1 MPQSDGI
8 PGPSSRE
15 LERRDAVL
23 RLDFDQIRSIL
34 PALIDSLTDAVLVV
48 DRNQQVVAA
57 NRRYVEAFGTLKAR
71 VQGSVCRDALHCPE
85 PNGPRSVCA
94 ACQVLDQREP
104 VQVVRTVPEESGS
117 IRRWEATFTPILDRA
132 GEVTH
137 VVEIWRDIT
146 ERAQLESQ
154 VSHNERLASLGILAA
169 GVGHEI
175 NNPLASMLAGVE
187 SISRM
192 VARGEFA
199 ASNRAEV
206 QELIDLIEQEIVRCR
221 GAVDKLML
229 LAQPVS
235 SQPTRVSLNQAVSD
249 TLSLLRFQTR
259 RQNIEVVERLDPAI
273 PPIWARDSG
282 IRSVCMNLMM
292 NAVQAMTSGGT
303 LTVTTEPVREGVRMT
318 VQDTGPG
325 ISEDHLDRIW
335 DPFFTTKPVGK
346 GTGLGLSIT
355 HRIVHRHG
363 GSIRV
368 ESQRGHGA
376 RFIVELPAAGPG
388 GSDV

>member
-1 MPQSDGI
+1 MSQNPAPSD
-8 PGPSSRE
+8 
-15 LERRDAVL
+15 RDLDRGDPVL

-48 DRNQQVVAA
+48 DRNQHVVAA

-71 VQGSVCRDALHCPE
+71 VQGSVCHDALHCPE
-85 PNGPRSVCA
+85 PSQPSECA
-94 ACQVLDQREP
+94 ACQVLELRQP
-104 VQVVRTVPEESGS
+104 VHVVRTVPDDTGS
-117 IRRWEATFTPILDRA
+117 SRRWEATFTPIFDRA

-199 ASNRAEV
+199 PANRAEV
-206 QELIDLIEQEIVRCR
+206 QELVDLIEQEIVRCR

-235 SQPTRVSLNQAVSD
+235 AQPTRVSLNQAVSD

-273 PPIWARDSG
+273 PPVWARDSG
-282 IRSVCMNLMM
+282 VRSVCMNLMM
-292 NAVQAMTSGGT
+292 NAVQAMAAGGT
-303 LTVTTEPVREGVRMT
+303 LTVTTEAAGDGVRMI

-325 ISEDHLDRIW
+325 IPEDHLDRIW

-363 GSIRV
+363 GTIRV
-368 ESQRGHGA
+368 ENQRGHGA
-376 RFIVELPAAGPG
+376 RFIIELPAAGPG

>member
-1 MPQSDGI
+1 MPD
-8 PGPSSRE
+8 
-15 LERRDAVL
+15 
-23 RLDFDQIRSIL
+23 
-34 PALIDSLTDAVLVV
+34 
-48 DRNQQVVAA
+48 
-57 NRRYVEAFGTLKAR
+57 
-71 VQGSVCRDALHCPE
+71 
-85 PNGPRSVCA
+85 
-94 ACQVLDQREP
+94 
-104 VQVVRTVPEESGS
+104 ESGS
-117 IRRWEATFTPILDRA
+117 TRRWEATFTPIFDRA
-132 GEVTH
+132 GVVTH

-199 ASNRAEV
+199 AAHRAEV

-229 LAQPVS
+229 LAQPIS
-235 SQPTRVSLNQAVSD
+235 AKPTRVSLNQAVSD

-273 PPIWARDSG
+273 PLIWARDSG
-282 IRSVCMNLMM
+282 IRSMCMNLMM

-303 LTVTTEPVREGVRMT
+303 LTITTEVTAGGVRMT

-325 ISEDHLDRIW
+325 IPDDYLDRIW

-363 GSIRV
+363 GTIRV
-368 ESQRGHGA
+368 ESHRGHGA

-388 GSDV
+388 GTDV